1 VLVRW
6 VCISLLTSGF
16 YVTWATPTADSAR
29 LRFIKPFEHQ
39 VFVGAVLKQRT
50 LSIQMTNAQQRKNWV
65 RYVPNN
71 TYSAGVRL
79 NLFGVGLEA
88 AVAIPLARKNVERF
102 GSSAVREF
110 QGNSFTK
117 KWFADFFWQRTDG
130 FYVRRSWVP
139 LTSKDVHAQ
148 RNDLELMNSGLSFT
162 YIFNHGK
169 YSMRAPYQFSE
180 HQLKSGGSVMTGFI
194 VNRIKIESEQA
205 IIDVAD
211 QSYFLLGQDA
221 RSVDFVSA
229 SMAIGY
235 GYTLIHKDIFFNVS
249 GLVGPSHHW
258 MKYRSDR
265 SHYDIDL
272 NIYATYF
279 AALGYNG
286 ERIFCGMTFSSRNT
300 QVRMLETSVSSAR
313 NTFRLVA
320 GVRFMEKGFFTKR
333 PKNILMGTKK

>member
-1 VLVRW
+1 M
-6 VCISLLTSGF
+6 CCFSGALANA
-16 YVTWATPTADSAR
+16 VADSAR
-29 LRFIKPFEHQ
+29 LRYIKPLKHQ
-39 VFVGAVLKQRT
+39 IFVGSVLKQRT
-50 LSIQMTNAQQRKNWV
+50 FSFQMTNAQERKNWV

-102 GSSAVREF
+102 GSSRVREF

-130 FYVRRSWVP
+130 FYVRRSWVQ
-139 LTSKDVHAQ
+139 LTSKDVYPQ
-148 RNDLELMNSGLSFT
+148 RNDLELLNSGLSFT

-180 HQLKSGGSVMTGFI
+180 HQLKSGGSVMMGFMA
-194 VNRIKIESEQA
+194 NRIKIESEQA
-205 IIDVAD
+205 IIETGD

-221 RSVDFVSA
+221 RSVDFVSGTI
-229 SMAIGY
+229 AIGY
-235 GYTLIHKDIFFNVS
+235 GYTLIHKDFFLNAS
-249 GLVGPSHHW
+249 GLIGPSHHW

-272 NIYATYF
+272 NVYATYF

-286 ERIFCGMTFSSRNT
+286 ERFFCGMTFSSRNT

-333 PKNILMGTKK
+333 PKDALRKVTAKK

>member
-1 VLVRW
+1 MRW
-6 VCISLLTSGF
+6 VCIGLLTLFFS
-16 YVTWATPTADSAR
+16 YAWADPIADSAR
-29 LRFIKPFEHQ
+29 LRYIKPFEHQ
-39 VFVGAVLKQRT
+39 IFIGSVLKQRT
-50 LSIQMTNAQQRKNWV
+50 LSFQMTNAQERKSWV

-79 NLFGVGLEA
+79 NLFGVGLEG

-110 QGNSFTK
+110 QGNLFTK

-130 FYVRRSWVP
+130 FYERRSWVP
-139 LTSKDVHAQ
+139 LSSKDVHPQ
-148 RNDLELMNSGLSFT
+148 RSDLGLLNSGLSFT
-162 YIFNHGK
+162 YIFNNGK

-180 HQLKSGGSVMTGFI
+180 HQLKSGGSVMMGFI
-194 VNRIKIESEQA
+194 VNRIKIESEQT
-205 IIDVAD
+205 IIDTAD
-211 QSYFLLGQDA
+211 QPYFSLGQDA
-221 RSVDFVSA
+221 RSMDFVTA
-229 SMAIGY
+229 SIAMGY
-235 GYTLIHKDIFFNVS
+235 GYTIIYQDIFLNVT
-249 GLVGPSHHW
+249 GLIGPSHHW
-258 MKYRSDR
+258 MKYRSDQ

-272 NIYATYF
+272 NVYATYF

-286 ERIFCGMTFSSRNT
+286 ERIFCGITFSSRNT

-333 PKNILMGTKK
+333 PKDAFK